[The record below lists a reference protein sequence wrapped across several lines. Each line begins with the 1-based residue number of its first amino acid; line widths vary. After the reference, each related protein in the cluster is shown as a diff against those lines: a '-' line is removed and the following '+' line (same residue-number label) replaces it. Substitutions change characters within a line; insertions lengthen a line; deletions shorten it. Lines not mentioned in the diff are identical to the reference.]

1 MSAQKVLIA
10 AQLALSLILMVTA
23 GLLVGTL
30 QNYLHIDLGFEPEH
44 VMSVWITPRASGFQ
58 RDRLSQLYRDLV
70 ASVEGVP
77 GVRSA
82 SVAVCGLVVGCD
94 DSSGVDIDGYDLK
107 PGERISLQE
116 NQIGLH
122 YFNTVGMRLVEGR
135 EFNAR
140 DTEGSQQVAIVNRA
154 MVRRYFGGQSPIGR
168 RFGDDRGRF
177 EVVGVVEDARV
188 NRVQDTAK
196 PMAFYPLDQMMR
208 YVGTLEVRAAGDPQ
222 AMSSEV
228 RRAVAEVDRGL
239 PIDRIT
245 MLSRQI
251 ELNLSQERLVAQLAS
266 FFGLLALGLA
276 CVGLCGVMSYL
287 VSRRTTEFGIRLALG
302 ASSTRL
308 GRSVMYDTLL
318 LTAIGLAV
326 GVPAILA
333 VSRVLA
339 GLLFGITPTDPLT
352 IIGASLILVL
362 VAIVA
367 ALIPAWRA
375 SRVDLPRPV

>member
-1 MSAQKVLIA
+1 
-10 AQLALSLILMVTA
+10 
-23 GLLVGTL
+23 
-30 QNYLHIDLGFEPEH
+30 
-44 VMSVWITPRASGFQ
+44 
-58 RDRLSQLYRDLV
+58 
-70 ASVEGVP
+70 
-77 GVRSA
+77 
-82 SVAVCGLVVGCD
+82 
-94 DSSGVDIDGYDLK
+94 
-107 PGERISLQE
+107 
-116 NQIGLH
+116 
-122 YFNTVGMRLVEGR
+122 
-135 EFNAR
+135 
-140 DTEGSQQVAIVNRA
+140 
-154 MVRRYFGGQSPIGR
+154 
-168 RFGDDRGRF
+168 
-177 EVVGVVEDARV
+177 VVEDARV

-196 PMAFYPLDQMMR
+196 PMAFYSLDQMMG

-228 RRAVAEVDRGL
+228 RRAVADVDRGL

-251 ELNLSQERLVAQLAS
+251 ELNLSQERFVAQLAS

-276 CVGLCGVMSYL
+276 CVGLCGVMSYV

-302 ASSTRL
+302 ASSARL

-333 VSRVLA
+333 VSRALP

-352 IIGASLILVL
+352 IIGVSLILVL

-375 SRVDLPRPV
+375 SRVDPLVALRSE